1 MSTGGGA
8 FLPRLRYNR
17 TMHAAPPLVS
27 CILLTT
33 HPKRAAFVPDALR
46 AFEAQTHTAKE
57 LVVVNDGPGTLSS
70 GDPRVRVV
78 NLPQSPDG
86 ARRWTLGE
94 KRNVGVRFARGE
106 WVATWD
112 DDDISL
118 PHRIATQVEAAQ
130 RLGAQYV
137 IGDRT
142 HVADAE
148 MHVQGS
154 CYRGF
159 ARPVMSTALISRA
172 AIVAAGGYPVKDYME
187 DAELLERIRLVVR
200 GRVEVIPADWYV
212 MRRHGDNVTLGFGES
227 TDAWVQCAL
236 RDPQREAAQAAVR
249 AIQQGPG
256 ARLLSDA

>member
-8 FLPRLRYNR
+8 FLARLRYNR
-17 TMHAAPPLVS
+17 AMDAAPLVS

-46 AFEAQTHTAKE
+46 AFEAQTHPAKE
-57 LVVVNDGPGTLSS
+57 LVVVNDGPAALTS
-70 GDPRVRVV
+70 GDPRVQVV
-78 NLPQSPDG
+78 NLPPSPDG
-86 ARRWTLGE
+86 VRRWTLGE

-118 PHRIATQVEAAQ
+118 PDRLAAQVDAAQ
-130 RLGAQYV
+130 RLGAHYV
-137 IGDRT
+137 VGDRT
-142 HVADAE
+142 HVTDEE

-154 CYRGF
+154 CYRGVP
-159 ARPVMSTALISRA
+159 RPVMATALIARA
-172 AIVAAGGYPVKDYME
+172 AIIAAGGYPVKDYME

-200 GRVEVIPADWYV
+200 GRVEVIPAGWYV

-227 TDAWVQCAL
+227 TDGWVQCAL
-236 RDPQREAAQAAVR
+236 RDPQREAAQAAVDAVR
-249 AIQQGPG
+249 RGPG
-256 ARLLSDA
+256 AEILSGV